1 MNYRTNKVVSSAPA
15 KVILFGE
22 HFVVYSNP
30 AIVAAINKRI
40 SVQAQVND
48 KLRISIKSGE
58 NSLSVPVISKEEI
71 ITANDNSLL
80 FLHPIFKCIKHVLS
94 EKGLLNVGI
103 NLDID
108 SQIPYGEGLG
118 SSAASCVSTVAALYS
133 LFSNR
138 DRNQIYE
145 TARIMEQNIHTN
157 SSGIDCYVS
166 TFGGIINFEPNKG
179 FSKIRP
185 EKKFTLLIGT
195 TGVKHS
201 TGKVVSQVKQF
212 RQRNSSV
219 FKDLSLKAH
228 AVCKRAMNSI
238 YEGNELELGNML
250 TENHKLLY
258 TLGVSHPKIEKL
270 IENCLD
276 NGALGAKLTGAGKG
290 GAIVALIPNDRSK
303 EVLTRISRGSG
314 KWMLVEFDYDGVV
327 FG

>member
-48 KLRISIKSGE
+48 KLRINIKSGE

-71 ITANDNSLL
+71 VTANDNSLL
-80 FLHPIFKCIKHVLS
+80 FLHPIFKCVKHILS
-94 EKGLLNVGI
+94 EKDLLNVGI

-166 TFGGIINFEPNKG
+166 TFGGIVIFEPNKG
-179 FSKIRP
+179 FSKI
-185 EKKFTLLIGT
+185 FTLIIGT

-201 TGKVVSQVKQF
+201 TGEVVSQVKQF

-238 YEGNELELGNML
+238 YEGNELELGNLL
-250 TENHKLLY
+250 TENHKLLS

-303 EVLTRISRGSG
+303 EILTRLSRGSG